1 MLYVQEFAAVIYTSN
16 RQSKSAAPAGLS
28 SLMRLMQSSIMR
40 SASSSSRESWVC
52 FGCGNN

>member
-1 MLYVQEFAAVIYTSN
+1 MIFVQEFVAGIYTSN

-28 SLMRLMQSSIMR
+28 SLMRLIQSSIMR

-52 FGCGNN
+52 SGCGSN